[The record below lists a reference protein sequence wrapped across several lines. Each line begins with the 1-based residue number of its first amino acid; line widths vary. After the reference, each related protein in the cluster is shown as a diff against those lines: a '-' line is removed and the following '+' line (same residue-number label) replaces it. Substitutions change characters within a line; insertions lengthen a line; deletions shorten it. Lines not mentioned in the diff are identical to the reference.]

1 MVINIVDDGF
11 RSQTSVAFYDL
22 FENFRHNIHLLVLK
36 YGSNF
41 VDRGKLGA
49 FMELTIRA
57 ENQSIECL
65 NCGVLFLIH

>member
-1 MVINIVDDGF
+1 MNIVDDGF

-36 YGSNF
+36 YGTNF
-41 VDRGKLGA
+41 VDRGA